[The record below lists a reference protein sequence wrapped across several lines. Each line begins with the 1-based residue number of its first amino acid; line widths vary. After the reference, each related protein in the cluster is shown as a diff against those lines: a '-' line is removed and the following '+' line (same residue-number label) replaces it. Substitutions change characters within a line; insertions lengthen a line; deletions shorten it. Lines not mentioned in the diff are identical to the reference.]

1 MKQPL
6 AKTKGVE
13 PNDSCACTPTWI
25 FHSQSSS
32 GDSHVAATSPKA
44 GAHAAEAIHLDP
56 GNTQEHMFT
65 MGPSLTSSR
74 LGGQQY
80 NQWTCPVQHTAG
92 GSVLHNNSNSF
103 SMYTRGVC
111 DNTTKA
117 LSIICLGQFVECSI
131 DVQ

>member
-92 GSVLHNNSNSF
+92 GSVLQFGPSIQIASPC
-103 SMYTRGVC
+103 TQEVC
-111 DNTTKA
+111 VITPQRPSQ
-117 LSIICLGQFVECSI
+117 LSV
-131 DVQ
+131 